1 MLSICSNE
9 EIVSMEIY
17 KNIYTYNTFFSLS
30 IFCSNSK
37 YIISN
42 FCYLEWVSGLSYYRY
57 SPATSGLNWVNGFRE
72 DFQLMFGQ
80 NRHNMDYMH
89 NHLIKKISYITH
101 HNVKDSTGL
110 SEAALVWKR
119 TIKGHG
125 QTFKITHQKRT
136 YLLQKSISFK
146 LQISKTGIN
155 GVFKHIKKNYT

>member
-9 EIVSMEIY
+9 EIVSTEIY

-42 FCYLEWVSGLSYYRY
+42 FCYLEWSR
-57 SPATSGLNWVNGFRE
+57 LNWVNGFRE
-72 DFQLMFGQ
+72 DFQWMFGQ
-80 NRHNMDYMH
+80 NRHNMHYMH
-89 NHLIKKISYITH
+89 NHLNKKISYITH

-125 QTFKITHQKRT
+125 QTLKITHQKRT
-136 YLLQKSISFK
+136 YFLQKSISFK
-146 LQISKTGIN
+146 LQISKTGFN